1 LSRPRWRSF
10 DDRFAGSHPP
20 PAIAGIYIWFVAL
33 ATVWYIVVRTSVETS
48 GSTIAGLY
56 LSLISLLCIEAWTL
70 RARITRYGREQ
81 LAVLRAPGAL
91 TRGERVAM
99 RAALIFF
106 LVIATTFACTP
117 FGERPDERGSEP
129 ASGGLPSTYQAA
141 RGTPRDTR
149 G

>member
-1 LSRPRWRSF
+1 M
-10 DDRFAGSHPP
+10 
-20 PAIAGIYIWFVAL
+20 AL